1 MIHASESDL
10 RHAFHKHHSAV
21 QETKAA
27 CSYLLLFYAV
37 ECGLKS
43 IWLKRNNLTGT
54 DRIKNLTLLSKDGHN
69 FGVWIKALRLPL
81 DVVGDISNLKLPSFS
96 LHKDGSNWNM
106 SEAHQAWRYGVRINS
121 QDQNALVE
129 WLEKVCTWIKENI
142 NR

>member
-54 DRIKNLTLLSKDGHN
+54 DRIRNPTLLSKDRHN
-69 FGVWIKALRLPL
+69 FGVWIKELRLPL
-81 DVVGDISNLKLPSFS
+81 QQFQIQNIRRSQPWEESWEHLK
-96 LHKDGSNWNM
+96 
-106 SEAHQAWRYGVRINS
+106 A
-121 QDQNALVE
+121 
-129 WLEKVCTWIKENI
+129 
-142 NR
+142 